1 MQVETLMASAISG
14 PSQPEQFRDD
24 ISKVARA
31 VAKKEDQELALELN
45 L

>member
-31 VAKKEDQELALELN
+31 VVTKDEELMLELN